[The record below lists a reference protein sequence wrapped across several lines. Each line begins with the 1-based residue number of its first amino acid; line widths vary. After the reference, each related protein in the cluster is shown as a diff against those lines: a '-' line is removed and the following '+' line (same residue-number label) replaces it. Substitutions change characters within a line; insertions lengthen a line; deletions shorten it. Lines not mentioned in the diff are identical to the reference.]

1 MKCYE
6 EALKIDPNH
15 IPALVRSGRVLED
28 IHENRKAKT
37 YFERD
42 RSLNSS
48 PNDPDIIVSKGN
60 AFLKHDNAKQALE
73 CYEEA
78 LKIDPNHIPALDSIG
93 IALAKL
99 GDFDKAITYYDM
111 IMKRNPKDINAL
123 YNISCLF
130 CLWGKIVDPL
140 NILESV
146 IRFDDKYK
154 ETAKNDP
161 DFGKIKNIQRFKSIV
176 EAI

>member
-1 MKCYE
+1 LECYE

-15 IPALVRSGRVLED
+15 IPPLVSSGQVLED
-28 IHENRKAKT
+28 IHENSKAKT

-48 PNDPDIIVSKGN
+48 PNDPDIIVSKGK

-78 LKIDPNHIPALDSIG
+78 LKIDPNHIIAMDSIG

-123 YNISCLF
+123 YSRANHICRIIIMLPPIY
-130 CLWGKIVDPL
+130 LL
-140 NILESV
+140 LLSV
-146 IRFDDKYK
+146 SRQYRFTSNSF
-154 ETAKNDP
+154 E
-161 DFGKIKNIQRFKSIV
+161 F
-176 EAI
+176 E

>member
-1 MKCYE
+1 M
-6 EALKIDPNH
+6 
-15 IPALVRSGRVLED
+15 
-28 IHENRKAKT
+28 
-37 YFERD
+37 
-42 RSLNSS
+42 
-48 PNDPDIIVSKGN
+48 
-60 AFLKHDNAKQALE
+60 E

-78 LKIDPNHIPALDSIG
+78 LKIDPNHIIAMDSIG

-130 CLWGKIVDPL
+130 CLWGKIDDPL

-161 DFGKIKNIQRFKSIV
+161 DFGKIKNIQRFESIV